1 MFDFMFRRTKELEK
15 KLAEK
20 EEQLEECRAVL
31 REVNSLQEHEKNYFL
46 KVTEERTDLAK
57 GLARVATESRKGKDF
72 SVETAERTE
81 KLSLTFSELSEDLRG
96 FLEEAAKNTDTSFF
110 DREKSE
116 AESDAGRMQENTK
129 KLLQTFADT
138 KLLRE
143 ELKEYFRK
151 MNVLALSAAIEGQKA
166 GDRASKFVSA
176 AEEIRTKS
184 DETGKSLIRL
194 INLLETGEKLAQDV
208 KERNERIEKRRR
220 DAVLRAEKEAAA
232 PKPDVEKQK
241 GRMEEIKKELILIR
255 EGEDKAVESAGVAL
269 SEMDAL
275 GTRFLEEQKSA
286 EEAEYYFRQVL
297 GEEMEGLK

>member
-72 SVETAERTE
+72 SVEAAERTE

>member
-72 SVETAERTE
+72 SVEAAERTE

-96 FLEEAAKNTDTSFF
+96 FLEEAGKNTDTSFF

>member
-31 REVNSLQEHEKNYFL
+31 REVNSLQEHEKAYFL

-72 SVETAERTE
+72 SVEAAERTE

>member
-72 SVETAERTE
+72 SVEAAERTE
-81 KLSLTFSELSEDLRG
+81 KLSLIFSELSEDLRG

-166 GDRASKFVSA
+166 GDRASKFVNA